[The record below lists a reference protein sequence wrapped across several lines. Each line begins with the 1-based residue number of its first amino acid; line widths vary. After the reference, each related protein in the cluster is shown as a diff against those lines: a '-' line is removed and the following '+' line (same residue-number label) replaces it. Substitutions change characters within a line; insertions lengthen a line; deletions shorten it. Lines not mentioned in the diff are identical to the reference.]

1 MEERLDDAI
10 NVLRSHCE
18 PQLNMPIGSMETNN
32 GHASFVNV
40 APPSST
46 QATSVSVAAGAQQ
59 PHDSSIPDIPVK
71 QERPSAPPASEFAEI
86 CSKIHLI
93 NDLNRLLEKR
103 KEPPDSDTKPSSSV
117 EGSATKANGKRQR
130 R

>member
-18 PQLNMPIGSMETNN
+18 PQLNMPIGMDTNN
-32 GHASFVNV
+32 GHGSFVNV
-40 APPSST
+40 SSA
-46 QATSVSVAAGAQQ
+46 ATSSGVVSGGQQ
-59 PHDSSIPDIPVK
+59 PHDSSIADIPVK
-71 QERPSAPPASEFAEI
+71 QERPSAPTATSEFAEI

-103 KEPPDSDTKPSSSV
+103 KEPPDSDSKPSSSV
-117 EGSATKANGKRQR
+117 EGSVTKTNGKRQR